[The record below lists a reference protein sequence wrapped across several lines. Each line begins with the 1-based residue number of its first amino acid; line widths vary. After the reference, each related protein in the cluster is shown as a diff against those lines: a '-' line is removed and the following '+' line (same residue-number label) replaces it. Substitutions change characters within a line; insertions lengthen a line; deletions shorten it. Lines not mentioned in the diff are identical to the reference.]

1 MSQDRSAA
9 RAMQIASAALA
20 HMKIEG
26 VAPTPENYMLW
37 FYYFE
42 GSNPELKKVL
52 EAERTAKT
60 GISET
65 RSELIFNRFFNAGK
79 GEPDPGPLMEWS
91 SRLERTAS
99 QILGTLAETGQDT
112 RKYGQTLGEFA
123 GEIAGSRDVE
133 QIRGLVG
140 ELINETKT
148 MTSQVDRL
156 QGEVSSSSRE
166 ISDLRAELDNTRRD
180 AFTDGLTGL
189 ANRKCFD
196 ATLARALD
204 ECGEAGEPVTL
215 ILADLDKFKLFNDHH
230 GHQVG
235 DQVLRLVGRT
245 LINCVKG
252 QDTAARFGGE
262 EFAVV
267 LPNTGLSGGVALAE
281 TIRKAIASKKLVRKG
296 SDVELGAITLS
307 LGVAEYIAGEPVE
320 SLIRRSDQALY
331 AAKRGGRNRV
341 VAANAASSPG
351 AAQAKR
357 A

>member
-1 MSQDRSAA
+1 
-9 RAMQIASAALA
+9 MQIASAALA

-26 VAPTPENYMLW
+26 VPPTPENYMLW
-37 FYYFE
+37 FYYFQ

-52 EAERTAKT
+52 EAERNAKS
-60 GISET
+60 GISEH
-65 RSELIFNRFFNAGK
+65 RSELIYNRFFK
-79 GEPDPGPLMEWS
+79 ERGEPDPGPMLAWS
-91 SRLERTAS
+91 NRIETAAN
-99 QILGTLAETGQDT
+99 QILKTLAETGQDT
-112 RKYGQTLGEFA
+112 RNYGETLGNFA

-140 ELINETKT
+140 SLISETKT
-148 MTSQVDRL
+148 MTSQIDRL
-156 QGEVSSSSRE
+156 QGEVASSSRE
-166 ISDLRAELDNTRRD
+166 ISDLRKELDDTKRD

-189 ANRKCFD
+189 ANRKAFD
-196 ATLARALD
+196 ATILRAVD
-204 ECGEAGEPVTL
+204 EAHDAGEPATL
-215 ILADLDKFKLFNDHH
+215 ILADLDHFKSFNDHH

-267 LPNTGLSGGVALAE
+267 LPNTGLQGGMALAE
-281 TIRKAIASKKLVRKG
+281 TIRKTISSKKLVRRG

-307 LGVAEYIAGEPVE
+307 LGVAEYVAGEPVE
-320 SLIRRSDQALY
+320 SLIRRADQALY
-331 AAKRGGRNRV
+331 AAKRGGRNRA
-341 VAANAASSPG
+341 VAANAPAPQPTMAQ
-351 AAQAKR
+351 AAAKR

>member
-26 VAPTPENYMLW
+26 VPPTPENYMLW

-42 GSNPELKKVL
+42 GSKPELKKVL
-52 EAERTAKT
+52 EAERSAKN
-60 GISET
+60 GISEH
-65 RSELIFNRFFNAGK
+65 RSELIFNRFFNSGRN
-79 GEPDPGPLMEWS
+79 EPDPGPMLEWS
-91 SRLERTAS
+91 SRMEQTAS
-99 QILGTLAETGQDT
+99 QILRSLAETGEDT
-112 RKYGQTLGEFA
+112 RNYGRTLGNFA
-123 GEIAGSRDVE
+123 GEIAGSRDVGE
-133 QIRGLVG
+133 IRGLVG
-140 ELINETKT
+140 SLINETKT
-148 MTSQVDRL
+148 MTSQIDRL
-156 QGEVSSSSRE
+156 QGEVSSSARE
-166 ISDLRAELDNTRRD
+166 ISDLRKELDNTKRD

-196 ATLARALD
+196 ATLARVLT
-204 ECGEAGEPVTL
+204 ECSEAGEPATL
-215 ILADLDKFKLFNDHH
+215 ILADLDNFKSFNDHH

-267 LPNTGLSGGVALAE
+267 LPNTGLAGGVALAE
-281 TIRKAIASKKLVRKG
+281 TIRKTIASKKLVRKG
-296 SDVELGAITLS
+296 SDAELGAITLS
-307 LGVAEYIAGEPVE
+307 LGVAEVAPDEAVD
-320 SLIRRSDQALY
+320 SLIRRADQALY

-341 VAANAASSPG
+341 VATNAATSPG
-351 AAQAKR
+351 VAHAKR